1 MTRLP
6 TLRGRGTTPN
16 PSNRFE
22 RITMEL
28 NPSTLAEDPAPQ
40 TQFFKDTT
48 RSIVT
53 RNESPDVGFDKSINP
68 YRGCEHGC
76 VYCFARPTH
85 EYLGFS
91 AGLDFESKILIKQ
104 DAPALLRSA
113 LLSPKPNLGDARW
126 PSERSEADIAH
137 EGPRSHG

>member
-28 NPSTLAEDPAPQ
+28 NPSTLAEDPAPR

-48 RSIVT
+48 RSIVA